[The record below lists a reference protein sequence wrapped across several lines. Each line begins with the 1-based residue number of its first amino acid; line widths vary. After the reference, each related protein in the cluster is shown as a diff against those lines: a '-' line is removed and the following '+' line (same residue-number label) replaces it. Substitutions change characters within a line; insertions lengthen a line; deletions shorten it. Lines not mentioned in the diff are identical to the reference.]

1 MRELPLYR
9 EELEALNVAFPA
21 RAHLTIRDVASYFGS
36 SVNTAKKNYPFIK
49 KDKSGSGCTKQQLAR
64 AIAERKRQC

>member
-1 MRELPLYR
+1 MANITDEYILKRKTVSTKDAAAYL
-9 EELEALNVAFPA
+9 
-21 RAHLTIRDVASYFGS
+21 GS
-36 SVNTAKKNYPFIK
+36 SVNTVKKNYPFIK